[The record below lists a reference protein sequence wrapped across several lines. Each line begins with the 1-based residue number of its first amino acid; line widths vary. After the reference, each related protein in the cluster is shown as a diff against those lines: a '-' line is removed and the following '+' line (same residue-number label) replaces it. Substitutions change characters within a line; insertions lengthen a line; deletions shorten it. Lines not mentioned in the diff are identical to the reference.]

1 VADVSCGVLQ
11 AVRHLDL
18 HCRNFCA
25 LASSAAGL
33 ADFCNSAL
41 VIFSLRLEFFGTPA
55 FQHPAAA
62 AKLYAWSAC
71 GSWFSTRILLLR
83 RLSLAPRVEDL
94 LCTVHNRTHFS
105 FFSDLP
111 SKRSSILF
119 FSIRHQRFLKHF
131 RQASEVGVALL
142 FWSSV
147 FTLLL
152 SQAFRSLVLSSHI
165 SKHVSFLQLLQQQ
178 SQVEA
183 VPP

>member
-1 VADVSCGVLQ
+1 MVDVSCGVLQ

-33 ADFCNSAL
+33 ADFCNSAS

-71 GSWFSTRILLLR
+71 GSWFSTRVLLLR

-111 SKRSSILF
+111 RPRSPNH
-119 FSIRHQRFLKHF
+119 RAGEATGCH
-131 RQASEVGVALL
+131 ASCAAGCPDHRLRL
-142 FWSSV
+142 
-147 FTLLL
+147 
-152 SQAFRSLVLSSHI
+152 
-165 SKHVSFLQLLQQQ
+165 
-178 SQVEA
+178 
-183 VPP
+183 P